1 MVAKAYVT
9 ARSFVTMMN
18 NVKILSMTAVHVA
31 VAVNALP
38 KRMEIAA

>member
-9 ARSFVTMMN
+9 ARSFVTMVN
-18 NVKILSMTAVHVA
+18 NVKILSMTTVRAA

-38 KRMEIAA
+38 KMMEIAA